1 MSTKNSYF
9 YFCFET
15 WSFGQR
21 TEKGSEYSNFMRPI
35 SLLGSVTTISRLP
48 MRSHSSASDYTGV
61 LVLENGMRSRLLFD
75 GGYVSVSNSAYHF
88 FLTDHLGSVRVVA
101 NASGTAEE
109 YDHYYPLGGP
119 IAKYSTA
126 TSIQP
131 VKYQGEEWGASKGLD
146 LYDFGARRYDP
157 ATGRWLSQDPLAEKY
172 YSISPYT
179 FCHNNP
185 IIRFDPN
192 GLVDWKLFRSGLY
205 TTIGGVMSTVGGS
218 ALAGATGGVA
228 AGLSAFIIS
237 DGILAIGTGMA
248 LMTAGLTD
256 DSQLSEDIQ
265 DIPTNIPEMGGEMLD
280 NLTGNK
286 KHLYKKIGSG
296 VDVAI
301 GLEGSFYSGFTP
313 LIPSFLGIA
322 APVAAVIDDVVSER
336 NNEENDRPEVE
347 GMDAANKQPYIWAPN
362 QQMLTF
368 LQKKRVSCT
377 FYL

>member
-1 MSTKNSYF
+1 MIAQNP
-9 YFCFET
+9 
-15 WSFGQR
+15 
-21 TEKGSEYSNFMRPI
+21 YSRR
-35 SLLGSVTTISRLP
+35 LCVCVESRIPFL
-48 MRSHSSASDYTGV
+48 
-61 LVLENGMRSRLLFD
+61 
-75 GGYVSVSNSAYHF
+75 
-88 FLTDHLGSVRVVA
+88 LTDYLGSVRVVA
-101 NASGTAEE
+101 NTSGTAEE
-109 YDHYYPLGGP
+109 YNHYYPLGGP
-119 IAKYSTA
+119 IAQYSSS

-131 VKYQGEEWGASKGLD
+131 LKFQGKEWAGAKGLN

-157 ATGRWLSQDPLAEKY
+157 ATGRWISQDPLAEKY

-301 GLEGSFYSGFTP
+301 GLGGSFYSGFTP

-347 GMDAANKQPYIWAPN
+347 GMDAANKQPYIWDPN
-362 QQMLTF
+362 QQMLSF
-368 LQKKRVSCT
+368 
-377 FYL
+377 

>member
-1 MSTKNSYF
+1 MVFTKINS
-9 YFCFET
+9 
-15 WSFGQR
+15 
-21 TEKGSEYSNFMRPI
+21 
-35 SLLGSVTTISRLP
+35 SLTTT
-48 MRSHSSASDYTGV
+48 DYTGD
-61 LVLENGMRSRLLFD
+61 LVLENGTRSRLLFD
-75 GGYVSVSNSAYHF
+75 GGYMSLSDNAYHY

-101 NASGTAEE
+101 SSAGTAEE

-131 VKYQGEEWGASKGLD
+131 VKYQGKEWGSFKGLD

-265 DIPTNIPEMGGEMLD
+265 DIPTNIPEMGGEKLD

-347 GMDAANKQPYIWAPN
+347 GMDAANKQPYIWDPN
-362 QQMLTF
+362 QQMLSF
-368 LQKKRVSCT
+368 
-377 FYL
+377 

>member
-1 MSTKNSYF
+1 MEFLLAKTVSST
-9 YFCFET
+9 
-15 WSFGQR
+15 
-21 TEKGSEYSNFMRPI
+21 
-35 SLLGSVTTISRLP
+35 TTLT
-48 MRSHSSASDYTGV
+48 DYTGD
-61 LVLENGMRSRLLFD
+61 LILENGTRSRLLFD
-75 GGYVSVSNSAYHF
+75 GGYVSMSNSGYHF
-88 FLTDHLGSVRVVA
+88 FITDHLGSVRVVA
-101 NASGTAEE
+101 NTGGTAEE
-109 YDHYYPLGGP
+109 YNHYYPLGGP
-119 IAKYSTA
+119 IAQYSSS
-126 TSIQP
+126 TSLQP
-131 VKYQGEEWGASKGLD
+131 VKFQGKEWGAGKGLD
-146 LYDFGARRYDP
+146 
-157 ATGRWLSQDPLAEKY
+157 LSQDPLAEKY

-301 GLEGSFYSGFTP
+301 GLGGSFYSGFTP

-347 GMDAANKQPYIWAPN
+347 GMDAANKQPYIWDPN
-362 QQMLTF
+362 QQMLSF
-368 LQKKRVSCT
+368 
-377 FYL
+377 